1 VVAATVQDTD
11 HLPEHLVHITVA
23 AAVLGAIL
31 IQVQVVT
38 AFKVLSLYDI
48 EIDKGKIWQR
58 YQI

>member
-1 VVAATVQDTD
+1 VAVATVQDTD
-11 HLPEHLVHITVA
+11 HLPEHLVHITV
-23 AAVLGAIL
+23 VVVVPGAIL
-31 IQVQVVT
+31 IQVQAVT